1 MSELLALVDLE
12 GARDRRI
19 GGYSKGM
26 LQRIGLAQALIQEP
40 RLVILD
46 EPTAGVDPVGS
57 RQIRD
62 LILKLRERGITV
74 FLCSHLLEQVQEV
87 CDHVGIIFQ
96 GRMIQRGTSRGAD
109 RHRGPDRNRA
119 ARRQPGV
126 DGADHRAGG
135 EARRARPWCAPAN
148 PAPRWNACS
157 CAKSAKKNDE
167 HPPSIPRSRG
177 SHCSR
182 ILIIATH
189 AFTQLAR
196 MKVFYFLAI
205 FAVIAIAS
213 NFFDLPQH
221 EGPESVGANVLSS
234 IKSWSLGAMTLFSV
248 VLSVVATALLL
259 PKDVEDRT
267 LYTILAK
274 PVPRLDYLAGKLLGV
289 LLLVF
294 VSLALMDVL
303 MTVVLQIRTAMVV
316 AQQEAMATA
325 LGWHAGR
332 DRLAARRKPWPT
344 GRIWSLQGAV
354 FAVFLRASIMASL
367 ALLISTFST
376 STLFTTIV
384 SFLIYFIG
392 HFQAD
397 ARDFYLQAGQ
407 AGEGGLARAVSLLV
421 SLVLPDF
428 QLFNVIDAVIE
439 GQAMPLLVL
448 GKLTLVGGYYAL
460 FFTIA
465 SWFIFAD
472 KEF

>member
-1 MSELLALVDLE
+1 MNTS
-12 GARDRRI
+12 
-19 GGYSKGM
+19 SH
-26 LQRIGLAQALIQEP
+26 
-40 RLVILD
+40 
-46 EPTAGVDPVGS
+46 T
-57 RQIRD
+57 
-62 LILKLRERGITV
+62 LR
-74 FLCSHLLEQVQEV
+74 
-87 CDHVGIIFQ
+87 
-96 GRMIQRGTSRGAD
+96 
-109 RHRGPDRNRA
+109 
-119 ARRQPGV
+119 
-126 DGADHRAGG
+126 
-135 EARRARPWCAPAN
+135 
-148 PAPRWNACS
+148 
-157 CAKSAKKNDE
+157 K
-167 HPPSIPRSRG
+167 G
-177 SHCSR
+177 SHCDR
-182 ILIIATH
+182 ILVIATH

-205 FAVIAIAS
+205 FAVLAIAS

-221 EGPESVGANVLSS
+221 AGPESVGANVLSS

-248 VLSVVATALLL
+248 VLSIVATALLL

-274 PVPRLDYLAGKLLGV
+274 PVPRFDYLAGKLLGV
-289 LLLVF
+289 VLLVF

-303 MTVVLQIRTAMVV
+303 MTVVLQIRISMVV
-316 AQQEAMATA
+316 AQQTTMAAAMGYTPDAMASLREET
-325 LGWHAGR
+325 
-332 DRLAARRKPWPT
+332 LANGPN
-344 GRIWSLQGAV
+344 WSLQGAV

-407 AGEGGLARAVSLLV
+407 AGEGIFARLATLLV

-439 GQAMPLLVL
+439 GQALPLLML
-448 GKLTLVGGYYAL
+448 GKLTLVGLYYA
-460 FFTIA
+460 FIFTLA
-465 SWFIFAD
+465 SWWIFSD